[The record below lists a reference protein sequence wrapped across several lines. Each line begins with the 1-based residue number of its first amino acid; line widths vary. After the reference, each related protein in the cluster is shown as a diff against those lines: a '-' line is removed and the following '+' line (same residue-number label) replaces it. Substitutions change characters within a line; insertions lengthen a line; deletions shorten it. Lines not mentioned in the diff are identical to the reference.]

1 MELSRD
7 QRETKKE
14 LGLPL
19 FVGVLV
25 VKLKPILEILVN
37 LIVWLALKQEILVQL
52 VELLLLIDSLKVVLG
67 FLDILR
73 VHVLNSKVINENLL
87 FINQLLQILFP
98 QAFKVVR
105 HSHRLELQ
113 LLYPI
118 YRSFD
123 LLHSLNHHFRHE
135 YYRLNHERDNQ
146 DALNLRK
153 IKAKNSQNSLT

>member
-25 VKLKPILEILVN
+25 VELKPILEILVN

-73 VHVLNSKVINENLL
+73 VHILNSKVINENLL
-87 FINQLLQILFP
+87 FI
-98 QAFKVVR
+98 
-105 HSHRLELQ
+105 H
-113 LLYPI
+113 
-118 YRSFD
+118 
-123 LLHSLNHHFRHE
+123 
-135 YYRLNHERDNQ
+135 
-146 DALNLRK
+146 
-153 IKAKNSQNSLT
+153 

>member
-14 LGLPL
+14 LSLPL

-25 VKLKPILEILVN
+25 VELKPILEILVN

-73 VHVLNSKVINENLL
+73 VHILNSKVINENLL
-87 FINQLLQILFP
+87 FI
-98 QAFKVVR
+98 
-105 HSHRLELQ
+105 H
-113 LLYPI
+113 
-118 YRSFD
+118 
-123 LLHSLNHHFRHE
+123 
-135 YYRLNHERDNQ
+135 
-146 DALNLRK
+146 
-153 IKAKNSQNSLT
+153 

>member
-7 QRETKKE
+7 QRETKEE

-25 VKLKPILEILVN
+25 VELKPILEILVN

-73 VHVLNSKVINENLL
+73 VHILNSKVINKNLL
-87 FINQLLQILFP
+87 FI
-98 QAFKVVR
+98 
-105 HSHRLELQ
+105 H
-113 LLYPI
+113 
-118 YRSFD
+118 
-123 LLHSLNHHFRHE
+123 
-135 YYRLNHERDNQ
+135 
-146 DALNLRK
+146 
-153 IKAKNSQNSLT
+153 

>member
-7 QRETKKE
+7 QRETKEE

-25 VKLKPILEILVN
+25 VEFKPILEILVN

-73 VHVLNSKVINENLL
+73 VHILNSKVINENLL
-87 FINQLLQILFP
+87 FI
-98 QAFKVVR
+98 
-105 HSHRLELQ
+105 H
-113 LLYPI
+113 
-118 YRSFD
+118 
-123 LLHSLNHHFRHE
+123 
-135 YYRLNHERDNQ
+135 
-146 DALNLRK
+146 
-153 IKAKNSQNSLT
+153 

>member
-7 QRETKKE
+7 QRETKEE

-25 VKLKPILEILVN
+25 VELKPILEILVN

-73 VHVLNSKVINENLL
+73 VHILNSKVINENLL
-87 FINQLLQILFP
+87 FI
-98 QAFKVVR
+98 
-105 HSHRLELQ
+105 H
-113 LLYPI
+113 
-118 YRSFD
+118 
-123 LLHSLNHHFRHE
+123 
-135 YYRLNHERDNQ
+135 
-146 DALNLRK
+146 
-153 IKAKNSQNSLT
+153 

>member
-25 VKLKPILEILVN
+25 VELKPILEILVN

-73 VHVLNSKVINENLL
+73 IHILNSKVINENLL
-87 FINQLLQILFP
+87 FI
-98 QAFKVVR
+98 
-105 HSHRLELQ
+105 H
-113 LLYPI
+113 
-118 YRSFD
+118 
-123 LLHSLNHHFRHE
+123 
-135 YYRLNHERDNQ
+135 
-146 DALNLRK
+146 
-153 IKAKNSQNSLT
+153 